1 MPSPIDV
8 QKNLKGMSY
17 PASKDDLVQTAE
29 GNGADEELLGQLRGL
44 GKNEFESPAEVM
56 KELGGS

>member
-8 QKNLKGMSY
+8 QKHLKGVSY
-17 PASKDDLVQTAE
+17 PASGDDLVRAAE
-29 GNGADEELLGQLRGL
+29 ENGADEELLGQLRGL
-44 GKNEFESPAEVM
+44 GGTYDSPADVM